1 MKTERA
7 VALLSQTRLFRDLG
21 EEPMRKLAE
30 RAVER
35 TFKKG
40 QLVFHQGDIAQ
51 SLFVMIEGLIKVY
64 VTSEDGDEM
73 VLVTLHPPDV
83 FGEIALIDGHPRSAS
98 AETLEP
104 TTVLELGRAPFL
116 ELVRESPSMTESL
129 LLSLGAVL
137 RRLTEQASDLVFLDL
152 HGRVAKLL
160 VGMADSHGSGNEDVE
175 FDLELTQTDLAN
187 MVGGSRQSVN
197 QILRSFERRGYL
209 HMQGRKFVIKNLAN
223 LRHRAG
229 L

>member
-1 MKTERA
+1 MQ
-7 VALLSQTRLFRDLG
+7 LLSQTRLFRDLDAG
-21 EEPMRKLAE
+21 SIEKLAE

-35 TFKKG
+35 TYRKG

-51 SLFVMIEGLIKVY
+51 SLFVMIEGLIKVF

-73 VLVTLHPPDV
+73 VLVTLRPPDV
-83 FGEIALIDGHPRSAS
+83 FGEISLIDGNPRSAS
-98 AETLEP
+98 AETIEA
-104 TTVLELGRAPFL
+104 TTVLELGRGPFL
-116 ELVRESPSMTESL
+116 DLLKESPSMTESL

-160 VGMADSHGSGNEDVE
+160 VNMADSRGSGDQEIE

-209 HMQGRKFVIKNLAN
+209 HMEGRKFMIKNLGN